1 MSSATGNTTG
11 KSAGDTAASSAG
23 TATGSATIAFGLA
36 GFIGTGVMGEP
47 ICRHLA
53 TRGGLP
59 VIASDVDPAPLAR
72 LAAHGVK
79 ASTIAQISTRAD
91 IIFLS
96 LPSGAVVREVIL
108 GDGGLLANGRRGQ
121 VIVDL
126 STSPFDLT
134 TELAQRCA
142 ERGMR
147 FADAP
152 VMRTRAAAEAG
163 TLAVPVGADPTLFAA
178 IEPLLR
184 TFASEVMHMGK
195 PGCGQVTKI
204 LNNMVVYET
213 VLALCEARAI
223 GVRAGVD
230 PKTLFEAF
238 AAGSADSFA
247 LRNHGFKAILP
258 QDFPERAF
266 PVSYA
271 RKDLS
276 YAVALADHVGV
287 DATGARNLVATF
299 DAAIASGWGDL
310 YGPAIS
316 LVFEKGGGTKARDP
330 EVPATSGQPMRHE
343 RDD

>member
-1 MSSATGNTTG
+1 MSSATGNT
-11 KSAGDTAASSAG
+11 AGSTAQ
-23 TATGSATIAFGLA
+23 TFKLA

-53 TRGGLP
+53 TRGGLR

-72 LAAHGVK
+72 LAAHGVT
-79 ASTIAQISTRAD
+79 AATIAQISAEAD

-108 GDGGLLANGRRGQ
+108 GDRGLLAVGRPGQ

-134 TELAQRCA
+134 TELAQHCA
-142 ERGMR
+142 ARGMP

-152 VMRTRAAAEAG
+152 VMRTRAAA
-163 TLAVPVGADPTLFAA
+163 D
-178 IEPLLR
+178 
-184 TFASEVMHMGK
+184 ASEVLHMGK

-204 LNNMVVYET
+204 MNNMVVYET

-230 PKTLFEAF
+230 PQRLFEAF

-258 QDFPERAF
+258 QEFPERAF

-276 YAVALADHVGV
+276 YAVALADQVGV
-287 DATGARNLVATF
+287 DATGAKNLVATF
-299 DAAIASGWGDL
+299 DEAIASGWGDL

-316 LVFEKGGGTKARDP
+316 LVFEKGHDSK
-330 EVPATSGQPMRHE
+330 GQAARHE